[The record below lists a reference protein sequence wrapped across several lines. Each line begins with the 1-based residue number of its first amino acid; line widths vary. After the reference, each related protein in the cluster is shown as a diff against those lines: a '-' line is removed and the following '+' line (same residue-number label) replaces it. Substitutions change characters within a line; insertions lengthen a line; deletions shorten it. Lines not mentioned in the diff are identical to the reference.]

1 MIKAIVGLAMLA
13 AAIAYGVKWAA
24 DQGTTNGPT
33 TVRVEVPN
41 PMGGDTGDG
50 GAIYVP

>member
-1 MIKAIVGLAMLA
+1 MIKAIVGLALLA
-13 AAIAYGVKWAA
+13 AAIAYGVRWTA
-24 DQGTTNGPT
+24 DQATRTGPT